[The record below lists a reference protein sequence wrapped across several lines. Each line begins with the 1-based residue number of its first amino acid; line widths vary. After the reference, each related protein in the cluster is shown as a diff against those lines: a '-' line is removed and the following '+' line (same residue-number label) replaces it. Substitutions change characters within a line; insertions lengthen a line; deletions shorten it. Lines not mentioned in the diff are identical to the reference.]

1 MIKNSILEIRMK
13 SKTILLTLIF
23 VLIIVPLSGCGLL
36 EKDAANTEI
45 TASGTISA
53 DRIVVSPQVS
63 GEITE
68 IFIKEGDNIQPKQE
82 LFQLDDEILK
92 AQYDQALAAVDQAE
106 VGIEAAK
113 SQLEAAKV
121 QYERAEQGAR
131 LMYLQS
137 LQNKTPL
144 WSQSVPEEF
153 NQPNWYYQRGESVTG
168 AQTEVKKAKRN
179 LEIEQ
184 ANLENIQNKA
194 SNDDF
199 MAVEQTLTQARA
211 RFLVADQTL
220 SQAQFAQDNDVLEEM
235 AQKDYDAALADLETA
250 QRDYERMITS
260 AAASEVLEARAKV
273 AVAAARVQNAEN
285 YLDSLSTL
293 DNSLDVRAA
302 ETAMVSA
309 ESQVKLAEAGKAQA
323 LAALNLLQIQ
333 LNKSI
338 VSSPVEGTVMNIN
351 NKVGEL
357 VGAGSS
363 VVHLAKLDVVNLT
376 VYVPEDV
383 YGRIPV
389 GQKVTISVDS
399 YPGETFYG
407 EVIYISDEAEFTPRN
422 VQTVEG
428 RKATVYGVKIEILN
442 KEHKL
447 KPGMPADVNFG
458 INRP

>member
-1 MIKNSILEIRMK
+1 MK

>member
-1 MIKNSILEIRMK
+1 
-13 SKTILLTLIF
+13 
-23 VLIIVPLSGCGLL
+23 
-36 EKDAANTEI
+36 
-45 TASGTISA
+45 
-53 DRIVVSPQVS
+53 
-63 GEITE
+63 
-68 IFIKEGDNIQPKQE
+68 
-82 LFQLDDEILK
+82 
-92 AQYDQALAAVDQAE
+92 
-106 VGIEAAK
+106 
-113 SQLEAAKV
+113 
-121 QYERAEQGAR
+121 
-131 LMYLQS
+131 
-137 LQNKTPL
+137 
-144 WSQSVPEEF
+144 
-153 NQPNWYYQRGESVTG
+153 
-168 AQTEVKKAKRN
+168 
-179 LEIEQ
+179 
-184 ANLENIQNKA
+184 
-194 SNDDF
+194 
-199 MAVEQTLTQARA
+199 
-211 RFLVADQTL
+211 
-220 SQAQFAQDNDVLEEM
+220 
-235 AQKDYDAALADLETA
+235 
-250 QRDYERMITS
+250 
-260 AAASEVLEARAKV
+260 VLEARAKV
-273 AVAAARVQNAEN
+273 AVANARVQNAEN

-293 DNSLDVRAA
+293 ENSLEVQAA
-302 ETAMVSA
+302 KTAMVSA

-323 LAALNLLQIQ
+323 QAALNLLQIQ
-333 LNKSI
+333 LTKST

-363 VVHLAKLDVVNLT
+363 VVNLAKLDLVNLT

>member
-1 MIKNSILEIRMK
+1 MK

-36 EKDAANTEI
+36 EKEAVDTEI
-45 TASGTISA
+45 TASGMISA

-68 IFIKEGDNIQPKQE
+68 IFIKEGDTIQPKQE
-82 LFQLDDEILK
+82 LFRLDDEILK
-92 AQYDQALAAVDQAE
+92 AQYDQAMAAVEQADA
-106 VGIEAAK
+106 GIEAAK
-113 SQLEAAKV
+113 SQLEGATV

-137 LQNKTPL
+137 LQNQAPL
-144 WSQSVPEEF
+144 WSQTVPDEF

-168 AQTEVKKAKRN
+168 AQTEVIKAKRN

-184 ANLENIQNKA
+184 ANLDNIQDKA

-199 MAVEQTLTQARA
+199 LAVEQTLTQTRA
-211 RFLVADQTL
+211 RYLVAEKTL
-220 SQAQFAQDNDVLEEM
+220 AQAQSAQENDVLEKM
-235 AQKDYDAALADLETA
+235 AQKDFDAALADLETA
-250 QRDYERMITS
+250 QRDYDRMITS

-273 AVAAARVQNAEN
+273 AVASARVQNAEN

-293 DNSLDVRAA
+293 DNSLEVRAA
-302 ETAMVSA
+302 KTAMASA

-323 LAALNLLQIQ
+323 LAAVSLLQIQ
-333 LNKSI
+333 LNKSS
-338 VSSPVEGTVMNIN
+338 VNSPVEGTVMNIN

-376 VYVPEDV
+376 VFVPEDV

-428 RKATVYGVKIEILN
+428 RKATVYGVKIEIPN